1 MNCGRQRKRDTSF
14 FNIDAQAYV
23 AADDRRYAKGNCT
36 VSASSELCTVS
47 GWSGARKVRKI
58 VGRAGEAL
66 VTSKKTGTS
75 EIDIIV
81 EYVKCCRARGSSL
94 GGLGGQKMWDFQYLC
109 QFTQRDPSSFCKDLM
124 ARAILAR
131 AGISEASVTARAQ
144 TRMWVKTGPS
154 STRQPLL
161 LSSFS

>member
-1 MNCGRQRKRDTSF
+1 VGGSERGTPHFSTLTRKHMWQQMTGDMQKGTALLAQVVSF
-14 FNIDAQAYV
+14 AQSV
-23 AADDRRYAKGNCT
+23 G
-36 VSASSELCTVS
+36 
-47 GWSGARKVRKI
+47 GPARGKI
-58 VGRAGEAL
+58 VGRAMEAL